1 VGEEYESIIVD
12 RPRPGIMTVT
22 LNRPAA
28 LNAINAELVQA
39 VHEVLTRVRHDSSV
53 RAIVLTGSG
62 RAFCAGLDLR
72 GYGDPPGVSEDEGP
86 VQSGLR
92 LQQHVAELVDSLRF
106 VRAPIIVAV
115 NGPAAGAGMS
125 LALLADIRLMSASAT
140 FHASFIRRGLSSAD
154 IDTSWLLPRLI
165 GFSRA
170 AQIMLTGRVI
180 DAEEAKRIGLV
191 SSVEPDGELVSGA
204 LDLAGSIV
212 EHSPFGVWMTKE
224 VMWSNLEVSGLRAA
238 IDLEN
243 RTQILSSLTADHREA
258 VEAFL
263 ENRPAEVRNR

>member
-1 VGEEYESIIVD
+1 M
-12 RPRPGIMTVT
+12 RVT
-22 LNRPAA
+22 LNRPAV

-39 VHEVLTRVRHDSSV
+39 LHDVFSGVRHDSSV
-53 RAIVLTGSG
+53 RAIVLTGRG

-72 GYGDPPGVSEDEGP
+72 GYGAPPGATDAEGR

-92 LQQHVAELVDSLRF
+92 LQQHIAELVDLLRA
-106 VRAPIIVAV
+106 VRAPIIAAV

-125 LALLADIRLMSASAT
+125 LALLADIRLMSASAS

-154 IDTSWLLPRLI
+154 IGASWLLPRLI

-170 AQIMLTGRVI
+170 AQIMFTGRPV
-180 DAEEAKRIGLV
+180 DAGEAERIGLV
-191 SSVEPDGELVSGA
+191 SSVEPDGELVSA
-204 LDLAGSIV
+204 AMELAAAIA

-224 VMWSNLEVSGLRAA
+224 VMWSNLEVSSLRAA
-238 IDLEN
+238 LDLEN
-243 RTQILSSLTADHREA
+243 RTQILSSLTSDHREA

-263 ENRPAEVRNR
+263 GKRPARFRNQ

>member
-1 VGEEYESIIVD
+1 MGEECESINVGQ
-12 RPRPGIMTVT
+12 PRPGIMTVT
-22 LNRPAA
+22 LDRPAA

-39 VHEVLTRVRHDSSV
+39 LHEVFTRVRHDSSI
-53 RAIVLTGSG
+53 RAIVLTGNG
-62 RAFCAGLDLR
+62 KAFCAGLDLR
-72 GYGDPPGVSEDEGP
+72 GYGDPPGANEAEGI

-92 LQQHVAELVDSLRF
+92 LQQHVAELVDSLRS
-106 VRAPIIVAV
+106 VRAPIIAAV

-154 IDTSWLLPRLI
+154 IGTSWLLPRLI

-170 AQIMLTGRVI
+170 AQIMLTGRTI
-180 DAEEAKRIGLV
+180 DAEEAERIGLV
-191 SSVEPDGELVSGA
+191 SSVEPDGELVGAA
-204 LDLAGSIV
+204 LDLAEAIAQN
-212 EHSPFGVWMTKE
+212 SPLGVWMTKE
-224 VMWSNLEVSGLRAA
+224 VMWSNLEVSSQRAA

-243 RTQILSSLTADHREA
+243 RTQILSSMTSDHREA

-263 ENRPAEVRNR
+263 EKRPAEFRNQ